1 MPINSGLC
9 YKHNSA
15 LVYWKPNNNIQMIH
29 ILTIEYYR
37 QAECNITSNR
47 LCCSEISELEVVN
60 LLRRQYQTDRRP
72 DQQKFIQKL
81 IFLNGGN
88 ITFLF
93 PMVSFAMLW
102 DINVILNF
110 GLMDQHSWPFS
121 PAASS
126 FSFLSLRNIP
136 YSWKG
141 LCYFSWII
149 YLLDLCFWVIVL

>member
-29 ILTIEYYR
+29 ISTIEYYR

-81 IFLNGGN
+81 IFLNADLINPLELFFPRAFYETWVSWDVPLNIKNFLGQQILGN
-88 ITFLF
+88 IYFYHLSSQ
-93 PMVSFAMLW
+93 SFVMSTTILKTLW
-102 DINVILNF
+102 RLNWF
-110 GLMDQHSWPFS
+110 
-121 PAASS
+121 
-126 FSFLSLRNIP
+126 
-136 YSWKG
+136 
-141 LCYFSWII
+141 
-149 YLLDLCFWVIVL
+149 